1 MSKTITV
8 IVIVAISGV
17 VLVSLGGQ
25 IGDAL
30 EAGKRLDNQVEEVA
44 RLQERN
50 NWLRERLT
58 EAQNYQTIEE
68 IARNKLN
75 LAKPNETVVIISE
88 TALAQVL
95 GTQRKVELPILSN
108 WQGWLKLLLRWP

>member
-1 MSKTITV
+1 ML
-8 IVIVAISGV
+8 G
-17 VLVSLGGQ
+17 LGGQ
-25 IGDAL
+25 IRDAI
-30 EAGKRLDNQVEEVA
+30 EAGERLDQQVEQVT

-50 NWLRERLT
+50 SWLKTRLI

-68 IARNKLN
+68 IARNNLN

-88 TALAQVL
+88 AALSQVL
-95 GTQRKVELPILSN
+95 GANKPAESPPLPN